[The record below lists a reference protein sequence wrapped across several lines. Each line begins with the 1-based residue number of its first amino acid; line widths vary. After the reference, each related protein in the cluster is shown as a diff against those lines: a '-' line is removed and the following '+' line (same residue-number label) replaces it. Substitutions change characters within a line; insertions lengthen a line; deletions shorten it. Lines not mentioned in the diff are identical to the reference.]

1 MDVKAENMKTKAE
14 IDKDITN
21 ARKGN
26 ARPVTRRY
34 G

>member
-26 ARPVTRRY
+26 W
-34 G
+34 